1 MREHHGQQTMTMT
14 PRSWMRGAAFWRAL
28 AAAILILATTGAV
41 IWTGVAPG
49 AFAQEEP
56 LPGLVVTNDG
66 GTFDVVDTRTTVPAS
81 TGAAVVSDAIPA
93 VEGTPAADGTPI
105 PVEAAP
111 ADAAT
116 NADGAGDVAVIDGES
131 GDGGSGAEGQ
141 DGAVSADEQPP
152 RDDQLIADAVVVDS
166 ASASGNENGN
176 GQGGAERDRKARDRK
191 ERERGNRHASNGNGG
206 VSEVI
211 AEPLSYM
218 HPAALQQE
226 DATDSTAGATGESG
240 TVNGKPRETSETDP
254 VVTTGPGA
262 PLAPAGVVLPPS
274 VPALGVDP
282 ALAGG
287 VGGTT
292 ELAADAV
299 SDTTVFIAAP
309 DSPQTIESEPLLA
322 LGGPQGA
329 TSLISFDVTGIG
341 EGTVLSAL
349 LTFTG
354 AGEAGAPGG
363 SVGVIYDYI
372 VPEDVTA
379 NGVPGGDTALN
390 VHGVPSWFEAVEPG
404 GITSVDVT
412 GSVYGDGAITF
423 VLPGQPETSGSI
435 YSSESGVIPQ
445 LVLTVALPG

>member
-1 MREHHGQQTMTMT
+1 MMTIT
-14 PRSWMRGAAFWRAL
+14 PRSRIRGIAIWRA
-28 AAAILILATTGAV
+28 AATSSLILATIGAV

-49 AFAQEEP
+49 AIAQEEP

-66 GTFDVVDTRTTVPAS
+66 GTFDVSDSRTIIPAS
-81 TGAAVVSDAIPA
+81 IGANAPIAAIPA
-93 VEGTPAADGTPI
+93 VDGTPFAEGTPAA
-105 PVEAAP
+105 VESVS
-111 ADAAT
+111 ADAAPPAAVESVP
-116 NADGAGDVAVIDGES
+116 ADGATTTDVAAPDSASETGDVAAS
-131 GDGGSGAEGQ
+131 GDPLL
-141 DGAVSADEQPP
+141 D
-152 RDDQLIADAVVVDS
+152 ADAAAIVASDS
-166 ASASGNENGN
+166 ATGSDANN
-176 GQGGAERDRKARDRK
+176 GQGGAERDRKARERK
-191 ERERGNRHASNGNGG
+191 NGNRNASKGNGG

-226 DATDSTAGATGESG
+226 DAADSTAGATGESG
-240 TVNGKPRETSETDP
+240 TVNGEPRETTSADP
-254 VVTTGPGA
+254 GVTTGAGD
-262 PLAPAGVVLPPS
+262 PLAPAGVMLPPS
-274 VPALGVDP
+274 VPALGIDP
-282 ALAGG
+282 VLAAG

-292 ELAADAV
+292 EVAAAAV
-299 SDTTVFIAAP
+299 ADTTVFTAAP

-354 AGEAGAPGG
+354 AGETGAPGG

-379 NGVPGGDTALN
+379 NGVPGGDSALN
-390 VHGVPSWFEAVEPG
+390 VHGVPSWFEEVEPG
-404 GITSVDVT
+404 AITSVDVT

-423 VLPGQPETSGSI
+423 ILPGQPETSGSI
-435 YSSESGVIPQ
+435 YSSESGVLPQ
-445 LVLTVALPG
+445 LVMTVALPG